1 MNMKLYNATQ
11 ARLRSEALE
20 MLAQIEAHLS
30 GTTQIE
36 DGVVDKITAA
46 AGRLAQIEG
55 ALITLQQYFQPPVPA
70 PMPAV
75 PGAQRRDEEPLAITP
90 EMSPT
95 YKKSL
100 EKQKLKEGSTKRRK
114 KKDE

>member
-20 MLAQIEAHLS
+20 MLAQIEANLS
-30 GTTQIE
+30 GSSHIE
-36 DGVVDKITAA
+36 DGVVDKIAAA

-55 ALITLQQYFQPPVPA
+55 ALITLQQYFQPPEPVA
-70 PMPAV
+70 PPSS
-75 PGAQRRDEEPLAITP
+75 RRDEEPLIVTP